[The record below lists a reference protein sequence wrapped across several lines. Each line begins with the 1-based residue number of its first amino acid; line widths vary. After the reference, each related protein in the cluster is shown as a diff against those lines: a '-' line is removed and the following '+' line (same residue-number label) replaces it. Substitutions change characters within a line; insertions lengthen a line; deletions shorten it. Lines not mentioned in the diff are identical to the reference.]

1 MSNPSVYL
9 THSAVALPNAP
20 VDNDTM
26 EAILGQV
33 AGIPSRARRT
43 VLRSNGIQRRFY
55 AVDPLTGTATHTNA
69 QLTAEAVRAL
79 QDTGASLEAI
89 DCLACGTTLPDQL
102 MPNHAVMVHGE
113 LALPVGEVMSAAGI
127 CVSGMT
133 AFKYAWMAIRCG
145 QARKA
150 VATGSE
156 ISSAIMRGARFDP
169 EAQYKVEALEQ
180 RPEIAFE
187 KDFLRWMLS
196 DGAGAWMLQDQP
208 RSDGVSLR
216 VEWVEMASYAHEE
229 AACMY
234 AGAEKQDDG
243 SLRGWLACEPDDVAR
258 RSLFA
263 VKQDVR
269 QLNDNVV
276 RYTLEKPLARLIAKH
291 GLQADHIDWLLPH
304 ISSEYF
310 REPVARGFRA
320 AGLEIPQQRWFTN
333 LSRMGNTGSASAY
346 IMLHELLHSGQLQ
359 RGQRILLFVPESG
372 RFSSSFTLFTVV

>member
-1 MSNPSVYL
+1 MNSRAVYL
-9 THSAVALPNAP
+9 THTAVALPNDP

-33 AGIPSRARRT
+33 AGAPSRARRT
-43 VLRSNGIQRRFY
+43 ILRSNGIKRRFY
-55 AVDPLTGTATHTNA
+55 AVDPHSGKATHTNA
-69 QLTAEAVRAL
+69 QLTAAAIHAL
-79 QDTGASLEAI
+79 RDDGATLDGI
-89 DCLACGTTLPDQL
+89 DCLACGTTLPDQI

-113 LALPVGEVMSAAGI
+113 LAFPVGEVMSAAGI

-133 AFKYAWMAIRCG
+133 AFKYACMTIRCG
-145 QARKA
+145 DARKA

-156 ISSAIMRGARFDP
+156 VSSAIMRGARFEA
-169 EAQYKVEALEQ
+169 EAQHKVEALEQ

-196 DGAGAWMLQDQP
+196 DGAGAWMLQDQAA
-208 RSDGVSLR
+208 SSGLSLR

-243 SLRGWLACEPDDVAR
+243 SLRSWLDYAPDEVAH

-269 QLNDNVV
+269 QLNDKVIRFTV
-276 RYTLEKPLARLIAKH
+276 EKPLSRLVEKY
-291 GLQADHIDWLLPH
+291 GLQAETIDWLLPH

-310 REPVARGFRA
+310 REPVASGFRA
-320 AGLEIPQQRWFTN
+320 AGLDIPQQRWFTN
-333 LSRMGNTGSASAY
+333 LSSMGNTGSASAF
-346 IMLHELLHSGQLQ
+346 IMLHELLHSGQL
-359 RGQRILLFVPESG
+359 RSGQRILLYVPESG
-372 RFSSSFTLFTVV
+372 RFSSCFTLFTVV